1 VSYEV
6 IILAGGFGTRLS
18 EYTDTI
24 PKPMAKIGDKPIL
37 WHIMKI
43 FEHHALNDFVL
54 ALGYKNE
61 IIKEYFSKY
70 SLLNSDF
77 SIDLKSGNMEMHQVQ
92 SEDWNVTLVDTGLDT
107 MTGGRIKRL
116 KDFVGNQTFM
126 VTYGDGV
133 GNIDIKNL
141 IKFHKSHKKLATVT
155 AVRPQARFGELEIV
169 DDCVKSFKE
178 KPQLDQGWIN
188 GGFFVL
194 EPEVFD
200 LISDDS
206 VMFERQPLEELSSE
220 ENLMAYKHHGF
231 WKCMDTKRDLEIL
244 NDLWNTNPPWFS

>member
-1 VSYEV
+1 MKV

-92 SEDWNVTLVDTGLDT
+92 SENWNVTLVDTGLDT

-244 NDLWNTNPPWFS
+244 NELWNTNPPWFS

>member
-1 VSYEV
+1 MKV

-18 EYTDTI
+18 EYTDAI

-70 SLLNSDF
+70 SLLNSDS

-92 SEDWNVTLVDTGLDT
+92 SEDWNVTLVDTCLDT

-244 NDLWNTNPPWFS
+244 NDLWNTNPPWFP

>member
-1 VSYEV
+1 
-6 IILAGGFGTRLS
+6 
-18 EYTDTI
+18 
-24 PKPMAKIGDKPIL
+24 
-37 WHIMKI
+37 
-43 FEHHALNDFVL
+43 
-54 ALGYKNE
+54 
-61 IIKEYFSKY
+61 
-70 SLLNSDF
+70 
-77 SIDLKSGNMEMHQVQ
+77 MHQIQ

-155 AVRPQARFGELEIV
+155 ADRPQARFGELEIV

-206 VMFERQPLEELSSE
+206 VMFERQPLEELSSD

-231 WKCMDTKRDLEIL
+231 WKCMDNVRDRDQLTKIWDSGKA
-244 NDLWNTNPPWFS
+244 PWK

>member
-1 VSYEV
+1 MKV

-18 EYTDTI
+18 EYTDAI

-141 IKFHKSHKKLATVT
+141 IKFHKSHKRLATVT

-244 NDLWNTNPPWFS
+244 NDLWNTNPPWFP

>member
-1 VSYEV
+1 MKV

-18 EYTDTI
+18 EYTDAI

-220 ENLMAYKHHGF
+220 ENLMAYKHNGF

>member
-1 VSYEV
+1 MKV

-18 EYTDTI
+18 EYTDAI

>member
-1 VSYEV
+1 MKV

-18 EYTDTI
+18 EYTDAI

-77 SIDLKSGNMEMHQVQ
+77 SIDLKSGNMQMHQIQ

>member
-1 VSYEV
+1 MKV

-18 EYTDTI
+18 EYTDVI

-77 SIDLKSGNMEMHQVQ
+77 SIDLKSGNMQMHQIQ

-206 VMFERQPLEELSSE
+206 VMFERQPLEELSTE

>member
-1 VSYEV
+1 MKV

-18 EYTDTI
+18 EYTDAI

-92 SEDWNVTLVDTGLDT
+92 SEDWNVTLVDTGIDT

-141 IKFHKSHKKLATVT
+141 IEFHKSHKKLATVT

-206 VMFERQPLEELSSE
+206 VMFERQPLEELSSD

-244 NDLWNTNPPWFS
+244 NDLWNTNPPWFP

>member
-1 VSYEV
+1 MKV

-18 EYTDTI
+18 EYTDAI

-92 SEDWNVTLVDTGLDT
+92 SENWNVTLVDTGIDT

>member
-1 VSYEV
+1 MKV

-18 EYTDTI
+18 EYTDAI

-77 SIDLKSGNMEMHQVQ
+77 SIDLKSGNMQMHQIQ

-206 VMFERQPLEELSSE
+206 VMFERQPLEELSTE

>member
-1 VSYEV
+1 MKV

-18 EYTDTI
+18 EYTDAI

-206 VMFERQPLEELSSE
+206 VMFERQPLEELSSD

-244 NDLWNTNPPWFS
+244 NDLWNTSPPWFS

>member
-1 VSYEV
+1 MKV

-206 VMFERQPLEELSSE
+206 VMFERQPLEELSSD

-244 NDLWNTNPPWFS
+244 NELWNTNPPWFS

>member
-1 VSYEV
+1 MKV

-18 EYTDTI
+18 EYTDAI

-92 SEDWNVTLVDTGLDT
+92 SEDWNVTLVDTGIDT

>member
-1 VSYEV
+1 MKV

-18 EYTDTI
+18 EYTDAI

-92 SEDWNVTLVDTGLDT
+92 SEDWNVTLVDTGLET

-116 KDFVGNQTFM
+116 KDFIGNQTFM

-141 IKFHKSHKKLATVT
+141 IKFHKSHKRLATVT

-220 ENLMAYKHHGF
+220 ENLMAYKHNGF

>member
-1 VSYEV
+1 MKV

-18 EYTDTI
+18 EYTDAI

-92 SEDWNVTLVDTGLDT
+92 SEDWNVTLVDTGLET

-141 IKFHKSHKKLATVT
+141 IKFHKSHKRLATVT

>member
-1 VSYEV
+1 MKV

-18 EYTDTI
+18 EYTDAI

-77 SIDLKSGNMEMHQVQ
+77 SIDLKSGNMQMHQIQ

-244 NDLWNTNPPWFS
+244 NELWNTNPPWFS

>member
-1 VSYEV
+1 MKV

-18 EYTDTI
+18 EYTDAI

-92 SEDWNVTLVDTGLDT
+92 SENWNVTLVDTGLDT

-244 NDLWNTNPPWFS
+244 NDLWNTNPPWFP

>member
-1 VSYEV
+1 MKV

-18 EYTDTI
+18 EYTDAI

-231 WKCMDTKRDLEIL
+231 GNAWILKEI
-244 NDLWNTNPPWFS
+244 

>member
-1 VSYEV
+1 MKV

-18 EYTDTI
+18 EYTDAI

-220 ENLMAYKHHGF
+220 ENLMACKHHGF

>member
-1 VSYEV
+1 MKV

-18 EYTDTI
+18 EYTDVI

-244 NDLWNTNPPWFS
+244 NDLWNTNPPWFP

>member
-1 VSYEV
+1 MKV

-18 EYTDTI
+18 EYTDAI

-206 VMFERQPLEELSSE
+206 VMFERQPLEELSSD

>member
-1 VSYEV
+1 MKV

-18 EYTDTI
+18 EYTDAI

-92 SEDWNVTLVDTGLDT
+92 SEDWNVTLVDTGIDT

-206 VMFERQPLEELSSE
+206 VMFERQPLEELSSD

-244 NDLWNTNPPWFS
+244 NDLWNTNPPWFP

>member
-1 VSYEV
+1 MKV

-18 EYTDTI
+18 EYTDAI

-155 AVRPQARFGELEIV
+155 AVRPQARFGELEII

-244 NDLWNTNPPWFS
+244 NDLWNTNPPWFP

>member
-1 VSYEV
+1 MKV

-141 IKFHKSHKKLATVT
+141 IKFHKDHLNRYHHTCNQFFHLARRLLHHQTYLLSRVFHMKQLQYKKYQIPLLIFCKLLKASQIHLTV
-155 AVRPQARFGELEIV
+155 LI
-169 DDCVKSFKE
+169 K
-178 KPQLDQGWIN
+178 QL
-188 GGFFVL
+188 FLVL
-194 EPEVFD
+194 
-200 LISDDS
+200 
-206 VMFERQPLEELSSE
+206 
-220 ENLMAYKHHGF
+220 
-231 WKCMDTKRDLEIL
+231 
-244 NDLWNTNPPWFS
+244 